1 LDRFE
6 VEMSSKIY
14 WGSTQTLSVWSVD
27 VDSEASR
34 KIRKNEHFESMLKH
48 KWNAGEAHLRAQV
61 VDKEGYHNF
70 QSWTGSVGASG
81 SVGGSGVTN
90 VGAGESWS
98 SQHNHSSQ
106 SNQSS

>member
-48 KWNAGEAHLRAQV
+48 KWNAGRHISGLRLLIRKGTIIFRVGLGRWELLGQWEALV
-61 VDKEGYHNF
+61 
-70 QSWTGSVGASG
+70 
-81 SVGGSGVTN
+81 
-90 VGAGESWS
+90 
-98 SQHNHSSQ
+98 
-106 SNQSS
+106 